1 MEIDINIH
9 QQTIPYRVPK
19 EPSSALF
26 LQAQLCVQILWQ
38 QLQHLVDLEVQILSQ
53 AQHFV
58 SRKSNVQFSAI
69 YS

>member
-38 QLQHLVDLEVQILSQ
+38 QLQHLVDLEVQIL
-53 AQHFV
+53 
-58 SRKSNVQFSAI
+58 
-69 YS
+69 